1 MLGIF
6 VLLCMYDVNA
16 LLVEEKKLQS
26 SNAFPNINF
35 LTSSNKLSII
45 YIYISIYRSKLSKF
59 VFTTAIQLQPKNIK
73 VKEKKSYPHRPTAR
87 EGT

>member
-45 YIYISIYRSKLSKF
+45 YIYIYIEVNYQNSYLP
-59 VFTTAIQLQPKNIK
+59 LQFNYNLK
-73 VKEKKSYPHRPTAR
+73 T
-87 EGT
+87 

>member
-45 YIYISIYRSKLSKF
+45 YIYIYRSKLSKF
-59 VFTTAIQLQPKNIK
+59 VFATAIQLQPKNIK

>member
-26 SNAFPNINF
+26 SDAFPNINF
-35 LTSSNKLSII
+35 LTSSNKLSI
-45 YIYISIYRSKLSKF
+45 YIYIYRSKLSKF